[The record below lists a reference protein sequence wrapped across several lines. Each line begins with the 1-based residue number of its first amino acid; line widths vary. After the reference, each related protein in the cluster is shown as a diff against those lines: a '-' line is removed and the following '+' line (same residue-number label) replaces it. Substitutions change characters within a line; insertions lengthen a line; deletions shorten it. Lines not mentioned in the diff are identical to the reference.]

1 MVLVEVED
9 VLTSTSIENALSA
22 NMGRVLNN
30 SIESLNTRVSAL
42 ESGTSGG
49 GSCGCSLVIW

>member
-1 MVLVEVED
+1 MIDVED
-9 VLTSTSIENALSA
+9 VLNSYSTTNALSA

-30 SIESLNTRVSAL
+30 SIEGLNNRVTAL
-42 ESGTSGG
+42 ENGTSGG

>member
-1 MVLVEVED
+1 MIDVED
-9 VLTSTSIENALSA
+9 VLTSYSSTNALSA
-22 NMGRVLNN
+22 NMGRVLNGYIN
-30 SIESLNTRVSAL
+30 DLSARVSTL